1 MSGSRLR
8 RGCVP
13 SKEDARQERSYC
25 GVLDDRSVRR
35 GFFFSTV
42 ESCPRSNRVD
52 GEHGGFSCQLD
63 LAHRTVSFDLGWVE

>member
-1 MSGSRLR
+1 MMCPCSWPARWGLGNQIIDDFSSLAGGAGLLKDCGTCRRVLGSRLR

-35 GFFFSTV
+35 G
-42 ESCPRSNRVD
+42 
-52 GEHGGFSCQLD
+52 L
-63 LAHRTVSFDLGWVE
+63 L